1 MRRTLTML
9 ALAVAFTVPTAGV
22 AFGDSERQTTTTT
35 TTTTEP
41 TGRLVITDAATRSF
55 RVGTEQKVYVAPADV
70 DIDALSGKD
79 VHVYMAPDGR
89 VSRIT
94 RSTTTTTVDGD

>member
-9 ALAVAFTVPTAGV
+9 ALAIAFTMPTAGV
-22 AFGDSERQTTTTT
+22 AFGDSERTTTT

-41 TGRLVITDAATRSF
+41 SGRLVITDAATRSF

-94 RSTTTTTVDGD
+94 RSTTTTTVDDD

>member
-9 ALAVAFTVPTAGV
+9 ALAIAFTMPTAGV

-35 TTTTEP
+35 TTTEP
-41 TGRLVITDAATRSF
+41 SGRLVITDAATRSF

-79 VHVYMAPDGR
+79 VHVFVAPDGR

>member
-9 ALAVAFTVPTAGV
+9 ALAIAFTLPAAGV
-22 AFGDSERQTTTTT
+22 AFGDSERQTTTT

-55 RVGTEQKVYVAPADV
+55 RVGTEQRVYVAPADV

-79 VHVYMAPDGR
+79 VHVFVSPDGR

-94 RSTTTTTVDGD
+94 RSTTTTTVDDD

>member
-1 MRRTLTML
+1 ML
-9 ALAVAFTVPTAGV
+9 ALAIAFTLPAAGV
-22 AFGDSERQTTTTT
+22 AFGDSERTTTT

-41 TGRLVITDAATRSF
+41 SGRLVITDAATRSF

-89 VSRIT
+89 VSRVT
-94 RSTTTTTVDGD
+94 RSTTTTTVDGN

>member
-1 MRRTLTML
+1 ML
-9 ALAVAFTVPTAGV
+9 ALAIAFTLPAAGV
-22 AFGDSERQTTTTT
+22 AFGDSERTTTT

-41 TGRLVITDAATRSF
+41 SGRLVITDAATRSF

-94 RSTTTTTVDGD
+94 RSTTTTTVDGN